1 VPLGVAEANYSNRVS
16 DGEAETTRHPSAHI
30 RLRVPIT
37 VQVSNRGR
45 QRVAAKGQLQEISK
59 EGALFLLDRQLGVG
73 DRVVLYVHCD
83 HPAKGPVR
91 IRFPSEV
98 TKVSAAVGVAGSSQW
113 QIAVGFRGRHTFL
126 LDAVSGMN

>member
-1 VPLGVAEANYSNRVS
+1 VTEANYSNR
-16 DGEAETTRHPSAHI
+16 DFRREAKTTRRPSAQI
-30 RLRVPIT
+30 PLRVPIT
-37 VQVSNRGR
+37 VEVSNRGR
-45 QRVAAKGQLQEISK
+45 ERVEATGQLQEISK

-73 DRVVLYVHCD
+73 DRVVLHVHCD
-83 HPAKGPVR
+83 HPAKGRVR

-126 LDAVSGMN
+126 LDAVSGVN